1 MEKRVKRGPGFSG
14 QRRALPA
21 IAIVGAVLASGAGQ
35 QAVAQSR
42 SSLAVLPPGIAADT
56 LRLDASAL
64 FELGGVSW
72 GSLAGGE
79 RVATWVIE
87 RPEVGNPGATGRP
100 VLDAPADA
108 VVASFAQGRAFGWPD
123 GPVVWTA
130 PREGPLVFGLNAVPN
145 HEIEGEARVVVVP
158 LGVAESAAQQAFPAP
173 MIELERAPGGAVVR
187 YRDRG
192 GFGLAPS
199 TLSLTLTT
207 SRGVTY
213 HLSSWAQPGER
224 ETFLPL
230 PPPEIPLP
238 AGVHRLTATILDRA
252 GNSARSG
259 EIAFDA
265 VQ

>member
-1 MEKRVKRGPGFSG
+1 MPRHPE
-14 QRRALPA
+14 QRSVPVAGR
-21 IAIVGAVLASGAGQ
+21 AIVTIVAAVLASGAGQ
-35 QAVAQSR
+35 RAVAQTR
-42 SSLAVLPPGIAADT
+42 SSPAHLPAGIGADT
-56 LRLDASAL
+56 LRLDAHAL

-72 GSLAGGE
+72 GRLAGGE

-87 RPEVGNPGATGRP
+87 RPGVGNPRATGRP
-100 VLDAPADA
+100 VPDAPADA

-145 HEIEGEARVVVVP
+145 HEIEGAARVVVVP
-158 LGVAESAAQQAFPAP
+158 LGAPESAVQRAFPAP
-173 MIELERAPGGAVVR
+173 AIELERAPGGAVVR
-187 YRDRG
+187 YRDRA

-199 TLSLTLTT
+199 TLRLTVTT

-213 HLSSWAQPGER
+213 HLSSWARPGAR

-238 AGVHRLTATILDRA
+238 PGVHRLTATILDRA
-252 GNSARSG
+252 GNSARSK